1 MKQYMIGFLMIGL
14 MCGTLLL
21 GHTSTSF
28 AAPQTESMCTIGMV
42 KGEKGRTCEVPIPDG
57 CTTAKV
63 PGYDQPWADI
73 SKGGATT
80 CQFDTQKT
88 DWATIITGSCGPCA
102 TDNCSAQ
109 FSVKFN
115 CSSSTGGYKPQSRKT
130 H

>member
-1 MKQYMIGFLMIGL
+1 MKHYLVGYLMFVVISGVI
-14 MCGTLLL
+14 L
-21 GHTSTSF
+21 GQTPPSF
-28 AAPQTESMCTIGMV
+28 AEPQAESMCTIGME
-42 KGEKGRTCEVPIPDG
+42 KGEQGRSCEVPIPDG

-73 SKGGATT
+73 SKGGGTQ
-80 CQFDTQKT
+80 CQFDKTKT
-88 DWATIITGSCGPCA
+88 DWTTKITASCGPCT

-115 CSSSTGGYKPQSRKT
+115 CAGGNPGYKAQPRPK

>member
-1 MKQYMIGFLMIGL
+1 MIGFLMLGL
-14 MCGTLLL
+14 MYGTVL
-21 GHTSTSF
+21 GHPSSSF
-28 AAPQTESMCTIGMV
+28 AAPQTEAMCTIGMV
-42 KGEKGRTCEVPIPDG
+42 KGENGRTCEVAIPDG

-73 SKGGATT
+73 SKGGATK
-80 CQFDTQKT
+80 CQFDKQKT
-88 DWATIITGSCGPCA
+88 DWTTTIIGFCGPCT

-115 CSSSTGGYKPQSRKT
+115 CSGTTGYKEQTRKT